1 MYEVFEE
8 LIIGEAEELAERIF
22 ERSYYDLGP
31 GKRSGLRVAAIER
44 LGLADVWLNQPSI
57 AA

>member
-1 MYEVFEE
+1 MYEFFEE

-31 GKRSGLRVAAIER
+31 GKRSVLRVAAIEQ
-44 LGLADVWLNQPSI
+44 LGLADRWLNQPSI